1 MSQIK
6 WMSAVKA
13 RDVSTTISSSVQ
25 YQWSPFHRD
34 YAQIVHSDFFKR
46 LAGKTQVH
54 SLSANDHLRTRM
66 THSVEVAQIAKQISR
81 YFSYK
86 MKAQFQ
92 IDEPFWFEFANR
104 LEELTG
110 AACLMHDSGHPPFGH
125 TGAKLLDKLA
135 RKFSEDFDDN
145 KQVTR
150 LILNP
155 LWNEKFDASAPLAA
169 AVMKKFDYRDSAY
182 KTEAESLEKVLF
194 HLGLVGCR
202 HPSSIFMEAADDLSY
217 IAADLSDFL
226 RYFIDYSQFQD
237 FCGSAAIQKLQS
249 ISTVDSKFD
258 PQTNSNLYGLLL
270 NVFDNKGKRSDEAVF
285 VFSSNVIKSGLRSIF
300 DNLDQFFSG
309 LKSSNPDEVP
319 KNLKQFLTDNSQKPD
334 DFNFLYL
341 KTSRYGEIFY
351 NLKKCSYKDHI
362 LEIPNVGSQNLLA
375 NRILSDLFDHFET
388 LIHTDFSKSDV
399 FKMLPMDCKGYIR
412 SAHDTKSVNTP
423 ARVVVD
429 FISGM
434 TDDYALRLWETI
446 ASPQKSRKSA

>member
-13 RDVSTTISSSVQ
+13 RDISIAIPSSAQ
-25 YQWSPFHRD
+25 YQWSPFNRD

-54 SLSANDHLRTRM
+54 SLSTNDHLRTRM

-81 YFSYK
+81 YCSNK
-86 MKAQFQ
+86 MRIQFRL
-92 IDEPFWFEFANR
+92 DDPFWFEFANR
-104 LEELTG
+104 IEELTA

-169 AVMKKFDYRDSAY
+169 AVMKKFDHQDSAY
-182 KTEAESLEKVLF
+182 KTETESLAKVLG
-194 HLGLVGCR
+194 HLGLAGCR

-226 RYFIDYSQFQD
+226 RYFIDYSQFQI
-237 FCGSAAIQKLQS
+237 FCGNSFVQRLRS
-249 ISTVDSKFD
+249 VPVMDSNF
-258 PQTNSNLYGLLL
+258 NSQINANLYGLLL
-270 NVFDNKGKRSDEAVF
+270 NVFDHKGKRSDEAVF
-285 VFSSNVIKSGLRSIF
+285 EFTSNIIKSGLKIIF
-300 DNLDQFFSG
+300 DNLDQFFNQ
-309 LKSSNPDEVP
+309 LQNTTADEMP
-319 KNLKQFLTDNSQKPD
+319 FNLKTFVTEHAQKPD
-334 DFNFLYL
+334 DFNLLYL
-341 KTSRYGEIFY
+341 KTSPHGEVFY

-375 NRILSDLFDHFET
+375 NKVLTDLFGQFET

-399 FKMLPMDCKGYIR
+399 FKMLPIDCKGYIR
-412 SAHDTKSVNTP
+412 SAHDAKSENSP

-434 TDDYALRLWETI
+434 TDDYALRLWEMISKPHVSRI
-446 ASPQKSRKSA
+446 AA